1 MTAQTFGVYR
11 ERARSAV
18 LVAVT
23 FDPTTAAELAETLSC
38 HGAGP
43 HLVARGA
50 ADTIHYNDPRAPR
63 YLSRHGDWDSR
74 SPWQPYPAPRP

>member
-1 MTAQTFGVYR
+1 MSAEPIGVYR

-23 FDPTTAAELAETLSC
+23 FDPATAAHLADQLSC
-38 HGAGP
+38 SGAGP
-43 HLVARGA
+43 HLVAPGMVDVIR
-50 ADTIHYNDPRAPR
+50 YNDPTAPR

-74 SPWQPYPAPRP
+74 STWQPYPAPR